1 MDPRFEALARSVA
14 RTFGPAV
21 EMRMEEAIATGG
33 AGEGRRQFADPAT
46 ALSLVGLILNVV
58 PIAWEIAK
66 VILDGGRQPSAA
78 DIERRVF
85 DRLERE
91 GRLRSAA
98 DEEAV
103 IRRTVQAVLD
113 AQRGDGAGPRA

>member
-14 RTFGPAV
+14 RSYGPSV

-33 AGEGRRQFADPAT
+33 AGAGRRQFVDAAT
-46 ALSLVGLILNVV
+46 ALSLVGLILSVV

-66 VILDGGRQPSAA
+66 VMLDGGVQPSAA
-78 DIERRVF
+78 DIERRVI

-103 IRRTVQAVLD
+103 IRRTVQVMLE
-113 AQRGDGAGPRA
+113 AQRGDAGPRA